1 MARARVIVVDDN
13 IQFRWSLM
21 EALGN
26 QDLEIVEE
34 ASNGHEGA
42 EKALAVRPDVVL
54 SDLNMPDADGIA
66 LTQLLQEK
74 APEIKVLILTISDK
88 DENLRSALNSGARGY
103 LLKNENMDMIAE
115 AINYVAHGGI
125 VISPTMANK
134 LHVDFGSPT
143 PGVDDSTSTDAPEVV
158 VEEPNDAP
166 SVEIPV
172 TAEDDVSSEE
182 GAIDSEESPKAAV
195 GPNEDGLVKDH
206 ELVFTAPVEPALILT
221 LLRELSQETG
231 CKVVRVDASLVGDTV
246 VHVINN
252 LPIQLR
258 KPLAKMPLVAK
269 VTEEPSPAESDEP
282 KRLRL
287 VLKKK

>member
-1 MARARVIVVDDN
+1 
-13 IQFRWSLM
+13 M
-21 EALGN
+21 EALSR

-66 LTQLLQEK
+66 LIQLLQEK
-74 APEIKVLILTISDK
+74 APEIKVLILTISDQ
-88 DENLRSALNSGARGY
+88 DQNLVSALNSGARGY
-103 LLKNENMDMIAE
+103 LLKNENMDMIAK
-115 AINYVAHGGI
+115 AIDYVAHGGI

-143 PGVDDSTSTDAPEVV
+143 PGVGGSTNPDAPEAV

-166 SVEIPV
+166 PVEIS
-172 TAEDDVSSEE
+172 AASEDDASSEE
-182 GAIDSEESPKAAV
+182 EPIDSEEPTKAAA
-195 GPNEDGLVKDH
+195 GPNEDGLVKEH
-206 ELVFTAPVEPALILT
+206 KLVFTAPVEPALILA

-231 CKVVRVDASLVGDTV
+231 CEVAKVDASLVGDTV

-252 LPIQLR
+252 QPTLLR
-258 KPLAKMPLVAK
+258 KSLAKMPLVAN
-269 VTEEPSPAESDEP
+269 VTEEPSPAGSDAP

-287 VLKKK
+287 ALKPG